1 MSGLLIG
8 LGVGPELVAESEL
21 AIGSGLVVGSGLV
34 SELDG
39 PSLIL
44 MMSGLVAISELS
56 RYLGIS
62 PPVAFPSFFAFR
74 FIVLPPLATAGA

>member
-1 MSGLLIG
+1 MSGLVVGSVWTVVTVVSGLLIG
-8 LGVGPELVAESEL
+8 LGVGPGLVAESEL

-44 MMSGLVAISELS
+44 MMSGFVSVSE
-56 RYLGIS
+56 Y
-62 PPVAFPSFFAFR
+62 
-74 FIVLPPLATAGA
+74 